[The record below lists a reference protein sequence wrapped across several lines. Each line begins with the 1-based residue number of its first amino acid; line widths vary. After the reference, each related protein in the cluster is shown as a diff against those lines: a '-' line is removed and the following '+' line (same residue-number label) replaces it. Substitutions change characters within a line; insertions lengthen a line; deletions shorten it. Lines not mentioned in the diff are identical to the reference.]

1 MKKALLIGIDYV
13 NIPSISLRGCINDI
27 INVRNMLIDAY
38 DYDSK
43 NIIIIRDDDPTKFP
57 LPTRK
62 TIMDNLHELSKDS
75 ENLEEIW
82 LHYSGHGSQLQHQN
96 SDVSIKERDGLNEIL
111 VPIDYETEGFIL
123 DYELLNIIKNIKCRA
138 ILVFDC
144 CHSGTICDLPWML
157 EVDSS
162 NNIIKTNMND
172 TIIENKEIFVLS
184 GCKDAQKSADTN
196 NNFDQSVGAFS
207 NALLEC
213 LRDSHHNIE
222 VVTLYKN
229 VCYYLSEKGY
239 SQSPILSS
247 TNENPIYLFKR
258 NNI

>member
-13 NIPSISLRGCINDI
+13 NIPSVSLRGCINDI

-43 NIIIIRDDDPTKFP
+43 DIIIIRDDDPTKFQ
-57 LPTRK
+57 LPTRNN
-62 TIMDNLHELSKDS
+62 IMDNLYELSKDS

-82 LHYSGHGSQLQHQN
+82 LHYSGHGSQIQNHN
-96 SDVSIKERDGLNEIL
+96 SDVSIKDRDGLNEIL

-144 CHSGTICDLPWML
+144 CHSGTICDLPWQFDI
-157 EVDSS
+157 DSS
-162 NNIIKTNMND
+162 NNIVKTNVNS
-172 TIIENKEIFVLS
+172 IGIENPNIFVLS
-184 GCKDAQKSADTN
+184 GCKDAQTSSDTN
-196 NNFDQSVGAFS
+196 NNLDQAVGAFS

-213 LRDSHHNIE
+213 LRISHHNIKIID
-222 VVTLYKN
+222 LYKN
-229 VCYYLSEKGY
+229 IHSMLKILGY
-239 SQSPILSS
+239 TQSPLLSS
-247 TNENPIYLFKR
+247 SSETPDYYIKK
-258 NNI
+258 